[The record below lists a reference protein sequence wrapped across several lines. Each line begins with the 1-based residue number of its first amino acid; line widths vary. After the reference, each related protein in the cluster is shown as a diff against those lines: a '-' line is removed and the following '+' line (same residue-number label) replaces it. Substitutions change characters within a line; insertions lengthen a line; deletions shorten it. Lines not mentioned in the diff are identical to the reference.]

1 MVAVPW
7 AQPGECREL
16 SPDPKCQRSLPMVHW
31 PELTTWAQPTWQGW
45 GARAERNIQTPLVA
59 QEKENI
65 NTTEWP
71 LPLPIIECSPRC
83 VTAELLSARSLPET
97 EVRLVPG
104 FQLSPWFYPG
114 HLECP
119 PPRRSVKV

>member
-1 MVAVPW
+1 M
-7 AQPGECREL
+7 
-16 SPDPKCQRSLPMVHW
+16 
-31 PELTTWAQPTWQGW
+31 PEITAHGPL
-45 GARAERNIQTPLVA
+45 ARTNHLGSAYLAGGVGAERNIQTPLVA

-83 VTAELLSARSLPET
+83 VTAELLSAHSLPET

-104 FQLSPWFYPG
+104 FQLSPSFT
-114 HLECP
+114 LDT
-119 PPRRSVKV
+119 